1 VSRQLSSKTMDSQK
15 LQAKNVIYSQ
25 WNLLNY
31 LKSYLSKI
39 SNDKTV
45 ENALNNEFAH
55 FLQKFQPTI
64 YGPTDFWKYFNS
76 LSPSL
81 FKELQLFNKK
91 ENSLKRIEE
100 TRDNVKIQKV
110 AKWKEK
116 EIIISEESVASR
128 TQQILALLLNARSQ
142 ESILNRIEDL
152 NNHLNKY
159 PQAKHIA
166 VKNHA
171 ICLLLKIKQRTID
184 HEITSAVNEALALL
198 GYASP
203 VPGKGVRILSI
214 DGGGVRGILVI
225 EMLKKIEEITGKRIY
240 EMFDLICGV
249 STGAII
255 ATLIGEKRST
265 LDEISEIYK
274 NLSTQIFTQSA
285 IKGTSSLVWS
295 HSYYNTALWE
305 KLLQEQI
312 GDKVLIKTSRKSQCP
327 KMCILSAVVNQSRL
341 SAYVFRNYSLPCRVQ
356 SQYTGS
362 YSHSIWEAVRASAAA
377 PTYFEEFKLGNMLHQ
392 DGGILFNN
400 PAAVAIHEARLLWP
414 ETPIQCVLS
423 FGTGRTVPLPVDP
436 NSKTAIMSSSW
447 KKKFY
452 AIIESATDTEGVHT
466 MLSDLLPEKIY
477 YRFNPYLTEM
487 LDIAE
492 INSKKLEQLKRDAVM
507 YLRRNEDKFQEAA
520 KVLIEEKSF
529 MQKISDWLNL
539 QRQIYGL
546 KMLV

>member
-1 VSRQLSSKTMDSQK
+1 MDSQK

-116 EIIISEESVASR
+116 EIIISGESVASR

-184 HEITSAVNEALALL
+184 NEITSAVNEALALL

-529 MQKISDWLNL
+529 TQKMSDWLNL

>member
-1 VSRQLSSKTMDSQK
+1 MAFNIPLSKNLYCYKTCITKVSRQLSSKTMDSQK

-452 AIIESATDTEGVHT
+452 AIIESATDTEG
-466 MLSDLLPEKIY
+466 
-477 YRFNPYLTEM
+477 NN
-487 LDIAE
+487 
-492 INSKKLEQLKRDAVM
+492 NSFLK
-507 YLRRNEDKFQEAA
+507 
-520 KVLIEEKSF
+520 
-529 MQKISDWLNL
+529 
-539 QRQIYGL
+539 
-546 KMLV
+546 